1 MAKKTSGYDLG
12 GDRTQIHQSSAQLE
26 SKLCLQK
33 YMNSPENNGTPGQ
46 LPVSGEVITP
56 PETHETDSDLWTT
69 ERVAKH
75 LHVSLKTVFN
85 LRKKGLPY
93 VQLGGA
99 VRFVPQEIKDYLVT
113 SRGLSAHRL
122 RQAVRKGVAL

>member
-1 MAKKTSGYDLG
+1 
-12 GDRTQIHQSSAQLE
+12 
-26 SKLCLQK
+26 
-33 YMNSPENNGTPGQ
+33 MNSPENNMTPGQ
-46 LPVSGEVITP
+46 PSAAGEVITC
-56 PETHETDSDLWTT
+56 PETHEDSGLWTT
-69 ERVAKH
+69 EKVAKY

-99 VRFVPQEIKDYLVT
+99 VRFVPQEIKDYLVN

-122 RQAVRKGVAL
+122 RQVVRKGAVI